1 MYWSWLISAVFAG
14 AVLVMRTFGRNTV
27 VVHVLLSLL
36 VLGSPRSGRHLRRVD
51 QRHRRR
57 HQHLRLHRDGAAGA
71 GCLGAKVPGRV
82 WPDTLDG
89 AGLADTYDRPAGSV
103 SRTITLA
110 AGAVPILRQ
119 VSWYAIVSLT
129 SAVASPVLVM
139 LTSGRWIVV
148 VTVEE
153 LLPGVLSV

>member
-1 MYWSWLISAVFAG
+1 MVPVLSRLLPPVPAATLVVMTMVPLWFAFN
-14 AVLVMRTFGRNTV
+14 V
-27 VVHVLLSLL
+27 
-36 VLGSPRSGRHLRRVD
+36 PRFQVS
-51 QRHRRR
+51 
-57 HQHLRLHRDGAAGA
+57 
-71 GCLGAKVPGRV
+71 V

-89 AGLADTYDRPAGSV
+89 DGLADTYDRPAGSV
-103 SRTITLA
+103 SRTTTLA

-119 VSWYAIVSLT
+119 VSWYVIVSLT
-129 SAVASPVLVM
+129 SAVAGPVLVM